1 MTTGKRPP
9 AGEACGTFASILE
22 GCRPLFPPALLD
34 SAGWERLLDRA
45 RRLPPSV
52 TDTHFG
58 FEFHL
63 GETSPYADLA
73 VVAPPG
79 SDLSR
84 HYIREGAH
92 AERGSAAA
100 ALAAAFLEQ
109 TTNPDC
115 YLAHSVV
122 GVVLEYD
129 LAGCAPH
136 RPSAPGIFLAPRNAA
151 PGSRNGFPEHGD
163 LAGLLAALAAA
174 VGWSGHEG
182 VLRQV
187 ERIFEALPET
197 GYIFQAGALPARSPK
212 AFRILVKGVGK
223 EEIPALLER
232 LEWPGPV
239 AAAADVLA
247 HMDDLVAYVAVS
259 MDVTARGLG
268 PRLGLELYRPLKWH
282 AVDRRG
288 WHPFIARIEERG
300 WCLPAKAE
308 GLRSW
313 PGTER
318 LIGRG
323 EMYFVRQGINHVKVV
338 VERGART
345 MAKAYAGMDVVPALR
360 PEPGRRSHLTRF
372 LSSPGQ

>member
-1 MTTGKRPP
+1 MSADERPSGGD
-9 AGEACGTFASILE
+9 ARGTFASILG

-34 SAGWERLLDRA
+34 STGWERLLDRA
-45 RRLPPSV
+45 RRLPFSV
-52 TDTHFG
+52 IDTHFG

-63 GETSPYADLA
+63 GETSPHADFA
-73 VVAPPG
+73 VAVMPG

-84 HYIREGAH
+84 HYIRKGAQ
-92 AERGSAAA
+92 AARGSAAA
-100 ALAAAFLEQ
+100 ALAAAFREQ
-109 TTNPDC
+109 SANPDS
-115 YLAHSVV
+115 YLAHSVA
-122 GVVLEYD
+122 GVALEYD

-151 PGSRNGFPEHGD
+151 PGSRSEFPEHGD

-174 VGWSGHEG
+174 VGWSGHKG

-187 ERIFEALPET
+187 ERIVEALPET

-212 AFRILVKGVGK
+212 AFRVLVKGVGK
-223 EEIPALLER
+223 EGIPALMER
-232 LEWPGPV
+232 LEWPGPA

-247 HMDDLVAYVAVS
+247 CMDDLVAYVAVS

-308 GLRSW
+308 GLRGW

-323 EMYFVRQGINHVKVV
+323 EMYLVRQGINHVKVV
-338 VERGART
+338 VEGGART
-345 MAKAYAGMDVVPALR
+345 MAKAYAGMDIR
-360 PEPGRRSHLTRF
+360 PYAPTETRS
-372 LSSPGQ
+372 P